1 MHKEAEAELYCT
13 VAGGARVS
21 RKIRACVKEIVERFL
36 NRRGQGVSRERR
48 RMILLASYPVGPLLR
63 IEPQS
68 FQEEYPM
75 AGVAPSP
82 FGNAAARGVIAAK

>member
-1 MHKEAEAELYCT
+1 MKKR
-13 VAGGARVS
+13 GASDVRG
-21 RKIRACVKEIVERFL
+21 ACQCVKEIVERFL

-68 FQEEYPM
+68 YQEEYPM

-82 FGNAAARGVIAAK
+82 FGNAAARGVIVATTKKPM

>member
-1 MHKEAEAELYCT
+1 M
-13 VAGGARVS
+13 GVS
-21 RKIRACVKEIVERFL
+21 RKGNAL
-36 NRRGQGVSRERR
+36 Q
-48 RMILLASYPVGPLLR
+48 ASYPVGPLLR

-82 FGNAAARGVIAAK
+82 FGNAAARGVIAAAKEPKTM